1 MTGPSEEQF
10 RIGLLAVQQ
19 GLLAHSVLFD
29 AVRDWCK
36 DEQRALVDVLLAQ
49 AKEASKEA
57 LAAFFVSSAVEL
69 SPSRLVSDEDI
80 ARVQQ
85 LLIEAEKDR
94 TDTHEDEATTTQQF
108 DSEFWSKARSNPG
121 EANRFRIIS
130 QHAKGGLGVIFK
142 AEDLQLHR
150 TVALKQIQGVG
161 AQLSVV
167 HEKFYL
173 EAEVTGQL
181 EHPGIVPVYALG
193 IDDRK
198 MPFYAMRFIRG
209 DDLRTH
215 INDLHAAKTSHL
227 AGLDGLALRKLLR
240 RFLDVCNAVEYAHA
254 RGVLHRDLKPA
265 NIMLGSHG
273 ETLVVDW
280 GLAKV
285 MQCAVAD
292 AELRLEEEE
301 AKNPGVVKLSGSGGQ
316 TVDGSFGG
324 TPAYA
329 PPEQLAGKID
339 LLCPQSDVY
348 SLGAILY
355 QLLTGVPP
363 ISGKANAIADL
374 MVLIQKDLIPRPT
387 AIRSGVPRPL
397 EAICRKAMSSEISAR
412 YVSAKELATDVE
424 FWLADECVLAY
435 RGQEPLVER
444 AGRLL
449 RRYRSWTVST
459 VFGIGVAIACW
470 HSTNALAQDTL
481 VEDSNCR
488 RSQILSGAY
497 FHLTDTEQNLLDSEG
512 IADFVNQK
520 QGASA
525 GLPEVVTASM
535 LQQTPMLEPR
545 ITIAE
550 QNRNPIADVTRF
562 SMASNSLATSR
573 STGVRSSFFGTRDR
587 VAGAEALPQASSDLG
602 DLLRKSPSALSVGV
616 QSKTP
621 VIHDPRVRGS
631 RVGSLAAS
639 GSHWVP
645 ARADLDTMLSKFDSR
660 QVESTTIT
668 PGPYTSLLGPGFA
681 FTDVQLLS
689 SPRYRNGPEAH
700 GDTDLEY
707 RANGNQFFGQ
717 QSVLLGSSNWGSRF
731 NYSNR
736 SGDDY
741 VDGNNNRVPSSY
753 RSQEMTLALGRDW
766 ANDSVEVNVLRL
778 DQTDLVFPGY
788 VFDIDFLVTD
798 GYEVTHTRKRDGLF
812 DRVQTDVWYNRTR
825 FEGNAQNPR
834 KRPFFPVLD
843 LIAYEGFT
851 DVDSMSTGYRQ
862 AFVVGGSELD
872 SFKFSIG
879 HDLRFI
885 KQELNEISN
894 SLTLGLPTFFLP
906 NRNSPIPKSYIVNPG
921 LFAEYEEEV
930 GDRTMVKMGGRV
942 DYAASD
948 ITDDPGK
955 LAAVGLD
962 FNPTTYAEVVGTNRF
977 DRDFNLLSGFM
988 SLKQTL
994 SEEETGTMSLG
1005 YAERAPTLTELYAA
1019 QPFMLLL
1026 QNGLNN
1032 VTGDPTLKKEKL
1044 LQFDLGYEYRAQA
1057 MNAGIRGYH
1066 AWAFDYLT
1074 FENTQTTN
1082 FPPDADARQV
1092 SLRYVNTDL
1101 ATLTGAEAFSELF
1114 PKAPISPFANLRFV
1128 DGIDRTR
1135 NGSFATTNGS
1145 QGNASQKDPT
1155 QVRGAASGVA
1165 GASSEALPNIP
1176 PLDTRLGLR
1185 FHDTSPN
1192 KRWSIEMSTRIV
1204 NRQKR
1209 VAASLLESATAGF
1222 STWDLRSVFR
1232 PAIHDRLVISTG
1244 VENIFDRHYREH
1256 FDYRTQSGLS
1266 VFQPGANFY
1275 LSTSL
1280 TY

>member
-449 RRYRSWTVST
+449 RRYRSFPVYPPS
-459 VFGIGVAIACW
+459 
-470 HSTNALAQDTL
+470 SALALPSLVGIRPTHWLKTRWLKTL
-481 VEDSNCR
+481 
-488 RSQILSGAY
+488 I
-497 FHLTDTEQNLLDSEG
+497 
-512 IADFVNQK
+512 
-520 QGASA
+520 
-525 GLPEVVTASM
+525 
-535 LQQTPMLEPR
+535 
-545 ITIAE
+545 
-550 QNRNPIADVTRF
+550 
-562 SMASNSLATSR
+562 
-573 STGVRSSFFGTRDR
+573 
-587 VAGAEALPQASSDLG
+587 
-602 DLLRKSPSALSVGV
+602 
-616 QSKTP
+616 
-621 VIHDPRVRGS
+621 
-631 RVGSLAAS
+631 
-639 GSHWVP
+639 
-645 ARADLDTMLSKFDSR
+645 
-660 QVESTTIT
+660 
-668 PGPYTSLLGPGFA
+668 
-681 FTDVQLLS
+681 
-689 SPRYRNGPEAH
+689 
-700 GDTDLEY
+700 
-707 RANGNQFFGQ
+707 
-717 QSVLLGSSNWGSRF
+717 
-731 NYSNR
+731 
-736 SGDDY
+736 
-741 VDGNNNRVPSSY
+741 VDG
-753 RSQEMTLALGRDW
+753 A
-766 ANDSVEVNVLRL
+766 
-778 DQTDLVFPGY
+778 
-788 VFDIDFLVTD
+788 
-798 GYEVTHTRKRDGLF
+798 
-812 DRVQTDVWYNRTR
+812 R
-825 FEGNAQNPR
+825 F
-834 KRPFFPVLD
+834 
-843 LIAYEGFT
+843 
-851 DVDSMSTGYRQ
+851 
-862 AFVVGGSELD
+862 
-872 SFKFSIG
+872 
-879 HDLRFI
+879 
-885 KQELNEISN
+885 
-894 SLTLGLPTFFLP
+894 
-906 NRNSPIPKSYIVNPG
+906 
-921 LFAEYEEEV
+921 
-930 GDRTMVKMGGRV
+930 
-942 DYAASD
+942 
-948 ITDDPGK
+948 
-955 LAAVGLD
+955 
-962 FNPTTYAEVVGTNRF
+962 
-977 DRDFNLLSGFM
+977 
-988 SLKQTL
+988 
-994 SEEETGTMSLG
+994 
-1005 YAERAPTLTELYAA
+1005 
-1019 QPFMLLL
+1019 
-1026 QNGLNN
+1026 
-1032 VTGDPTLKKEKL
+1032 
-1044 LQFDLGYEYRAQA
+1044 
-1057 MNAGIRGYH
+1057 
-1066 AWAFDYLT
+1066 
-1074 FENTQTTN
+1074 
-1082 FPPDADARQV
+1082 
-1092 SLRYVNTDL
+1092 
-1101 ATLTGAEAFSELF
+1101 
-1114 PKAPISPFANLRFV
+1114 
-1128 DGIDRTR
+1128 
-1135 NGSFATTNGS
+1135 
-1145 QGNASQKDPT
+1145 
-1155 QVRGAASGVA
+1155 
-1165 GASSEALPNIP
+1165 
-1176 PLDTRLGLR
+1176 
-1185 FHDTSPN
+1185 
-1192 KRWSIEMSTRIV
+1192 
-1204 NRQKR
+1204 
-1209 VAASLLESATAGF
+1209 
-1222 STWDLRSVFR
+1222 
-1232 PAIHDRLVISTG
+1232 
-1244 VENIFDRHYREH
+1244 
-1256 FDYRTQSGLS
+1256 
-1266 VFQPGANFY
+1266 
-1275 LSTSL
+1275 
-1280 TY
+1280 